1 MISKFFKLISIYFL
15 TLCFQT
21 ICITNSLAQVDF
33 DEKNISWSERN
44 KSIIFTSNAHGRA
57 DIYKMKGDGSNQEI
71 ILNSNENFKR
81 LDW

>member
-1 MISKFFKLISIYFL
+1 MERDYAQRRGDILRKLDGL
-15 TLCFQT
+15 RDE
-21 ICITNSLAQVDF
+21 V

-71 ILNSNENFKR
+71 ILNSNENFKQ
-81 LDW
+81 LD